1 MDVKNTTHEDLAQ
14 IIGFSATI
22 RLSAYYGGKNMTVPK
37 HVSERHVLAQLIGMS
52 AAKLLSAEYAGVN
65 FAVPTLNLAE
75 VELRNA
81 KVLGMFRQG
90 ASSDKIAATTGLSV
104 RRVQQLR
111 VQFEDLGWLPKILRK
126 NAGENSLEISGENS
140 EEKLPEN
147 SSES

>member
-1 MDVKNTTHEDLAQ
+1 MPLKNTTHEDLAQ

-37 HVSERHVLAQLIGMS
+37 NVSEKHVLAQLIGMS
-52 AAKLLSAEYAGVN
+52 AAKLLSNEYAGER

-81 KVLGMFRQG
+81 RVLEQLRKGE
-90 ASSDKIAATTGLSV
+90 STDKIAAMCGLSI

-111 VQFEDLGWLPKILRK
+111 VQFETLGWLPKILGK
-126 NAGENSLEISGENS
+126 NS
-140 EEKLPEN
+140 EEISPEN
-147 SSES
+147 STENSPENCPEK